1 MVEMTSF
8 APGQFCWIEL
18 TTSDSSAA
26 RAFYSTLFG
35 WTTSEVPIPD
45 GVYYLMKKN
54 DRTAAAIYEEK
65 KSPPHWNNY
74 VSVVSVDETA
84 AKAKELGGK
93 VMMGP
98 FDVMD
103 AGRLV
108 VVVDP
113 TGGVVSAWE
122 ARRTKGVEVYGE
134 PGALCWNE
142 LTTHDGAAAREFYTQ
157 LFGWRAGG
165 DANYTEWHLGDTSGA
180 VPVVAAVG
188 GMMEMKDAPVGWFP
202 YFAVENCD
210 ASAELAKA
218 GGGRVYKEPAD
229 IERVGRFAIV
239 ADPQG
244 AVFAIIQLKQM

>member
-1 MVEMTSF
+1 MPEIESF
-8 APGQFCWIEL
+8 APGQFCWLEL
-18 TTSDSSAA
+18 ATSDHSAA
-26 RAFYSTLFG
+26 VAFYTTLFG
-35 WTTSEVPIPD
+35 WTTTEMPTPG
-45 GVYYLMKKN
+45 GVYVMLKKN
-54 DRTAAAIYEEK
+54 GRTAAALYEEK
-65 KSPPHWNNY
+65 NAPPHWNNY
-74 VSVVSVDETA
+74 VAVASADETA

-93 VMMGP
+93 LMMEP

-103 AGRLV
+103 VGRMA

-113 TGGVVSAWE
+113 TGGILAVWE
-122 ARRTKGVEVYGE
+122 ARRTKGIEIYGE

-142 LTTHDGAAAREFYTQ
+142 LTTHDAATAREFYTR

-165 DANYTEWHLGDTSGA
+165 DANYTEWHLGDTAGA

-188 GMMEMKDAPVGWFP
+188 GMMEMTEAPVGWFP

-210 ASAELAKA
+210 ASAETAKA
-218 GGGRVYKEPAD
+218 NGGRVYKEPAD

-244 AVFAIIQLKQM
+244 AVFAIIQLSPR